1 MDLVPLW
8 AEAPPIPSHAMAAF
22 AALALGAAQFLLP
35 KGTALHRGLGYAW
48 ILSMAY
54 VALSSFA
61 IYELRLIG
69 PFSPIHGLSVL
80 TLVSLVQ
87 AIRAARQ
94 GNIAQHQRIMRSLYF
109 LALIVTGL
117 FTLLP
122 GRAMHTVVFG
132 G

>member
-1 MDLVPLW
+1 
-8 AEAPPIPSHAMAAF
+8 MAAF